1 MDNHHPSIC
10 TEAVLQIKH
19 RNLSAVLWSTPFLT
33 IAPEVL
39 VVLFASLVTLS
50 FSVFLPKN
58 EKLRWQNNCWGFQES
73 FLKAEGLAWRMA
85 GCFGVLVP
93 HVEEC
98 WLFQFALDSL
108 LFLSKYI
115 PDLKFSMTG
124 EAKFRQAL
132 LIGKYILVMY
142 HFLSQLVPHIL
153 SWFHHSS
160 VLTAPHRSE
169 IICLI

>member
-1 MDNHHPSIC
+1 MNNHHPSIR
-10 TEAVLQIKH
+10 TEDVLQYKH
-19 RNLSAVLWSTPFLT
+19 RSLLCHGPHLFWELHQNCWWFMLQAWWLCHSLLFCPRMKNWDGT
-33 IAPEVL
+33 IIGEVL
-39 VVLFASLVTLS
+39 SNHS
-50 FSVFLPKN
+50 W
-58 EKLRWQNNCWGFQES
+58 KLRDWH
-73 FLKAEGLAWRMA
+73 EGWLD
-85 GCFGVLVP
+85 VLVP
-93 HVEEC
+93 RREEC

-108 LFLSKYI
+108 LFLLIYFT
-115 PDLKFSMTG
+115 DLKLSMTV

-132 LIGKYILVMY
+132 LSGKYILVRY